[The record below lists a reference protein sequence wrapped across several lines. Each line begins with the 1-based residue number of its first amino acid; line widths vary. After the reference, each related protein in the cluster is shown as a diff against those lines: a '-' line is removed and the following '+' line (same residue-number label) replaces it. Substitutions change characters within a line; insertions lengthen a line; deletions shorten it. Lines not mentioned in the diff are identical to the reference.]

1 MSISKL
7 FLTAATLAVLT
18 PTMVLADT
26 TADFKKILDDHWARA
41 KQEKVFY
48 RTDPDTF
55 RMNGTLPAFSKEAR
69 DRRQAFNKAVLDQLS
84 HIDEAK
90 LAKNDQVSFKLFTY
104 ERQTE
109 AKSYAQP
116 AHLFPITK
124 LFGYHTY
131 YADAPAN
138 MSFLKAADYDRYLIS
153 LADFP
158 RYNREQIALLQEA
171 IDTGYTHYCGAMGG
185 YDQTISKHVVGDAKD
200 SQLFDPFRTM
210 PALMPAAQKAELT
223 EKGLKLI
230 SEKVIPEYQAFY
242 DFYTKDY
249 MTHCRKEP
257 GISSVKGGADYYKF
271 EIEYHTTTD
280 MGPQEIHD
288 LGLSEVKRI
297 RAEMVAIMKQV
308 GFKGSF
314 KDFLDFLRDDPKFY
328 AKSEQELL
336 DRAAFISIDMAGEL
350 PKFFGHLPRGTFKIR
365 PGRLSTFYMAS
376 TGDGKTSGTYFLGTQ
391 DLNSQPLFA
400 LESLSFHEG
409 VPGHHLQSAL
419 ALEMDV
425 ADFRKTLSHGAY
437 TEGWGLYAERLGKEM
452 GFYQDPY
459 SDFGRLTNE
468 TWRAVRLVVDT
479 GIHAF
484 GWSRQKAIDYMLDNT
499 GITKAGVAAQIDRYI
514 TWPGQALSY
523 KIGEIKILA
532 LRKKAEDTL
541 GQKFDLRAFH
551 DTIIGNGSLPIAIL
565 EEVIGQ
571 WIESQK

>member
-1 MSISKL
+1 
-7 FLTAATLAVLT
+7 
-18 PTMVLADT
+18 
-26 TADFKKILDDHWARA
+26 
-41 KQEKVFY
+41 
-48 RTDPDTF
+48 
-55 RMNGTLPAFSKEAR
+55 
-69 DRRQAFNKAVLDQLS
+69 
-84 HIDEAK
+84 
-90 LAKNDQVSFKLFTY
+90 
-104 ERQTE
+104 
-109 AKSYAQP
+109 
-116 AHLFPITK
+116 
-124 LFGYHTY
+124 
-131 YADAPAN
+131 
-138 MSFLKAADYDRYLIS
+138 
-153 LADFP
+153 
-158 RYNREQIALLQEA
+158 
-171 IDTGYTHYCGAMGG
+171 
-185 YDQTISKHVVGDAKD
+185 
-200 SQLFDPFRTM
+200 
-210 PALMPAAQKAELT
+210 
-223 EKGLKLI
+223 
-230 SEKVIPEYQAFY
+230 
-242 DFYTKDY
+242 
-249 MTHCRKEP
+249 
-257 GISSVKGGADYYKF
+257 
-271 EIEYHTTTD
+271 
-280 MGPQEIHD
+280 
-288 LGLSEVKRI
+288 
-297 RAEMVAIMKQV
+297 MVAIMKQV